1 MAQLKPLKPKHS
13 KTKTEKQWYVV
24 YCKPNTE
31 KKTADNL
38 RNCGVDVYCP
48 LQKQTRQWS
57 DRKKKIEVPVLPSML
72 LVNLRANERTKVFQV
87 PTIRRYLFWL
97 NKPAIVRTEE
107 IEKLKKALS
116 KNPKNVFIE
125 KIDDSHKVKLRGL
138 GFDDKDAKLKY
149 ATKTHYCI
157 YLERLGFMIKIE
169 R

>member
-31 KKTADNL
+31 KKTADKL
-38 RNCGVDVYCP
+38 KKCGIDVYCP

-72 LVNLRANERTKVFQV
+72 LVNLRPQERIQVFEVSTVRQ
-87 PTIRRYLFWL
+87 YLFWL
-97 NKPAIVRTEE
+97 NKPAIVRAEE
-107 IEKLKKALS
+107 IEKLRKALS
-116 KNPKNVFIE
+116 KNPKNVSVE
-125 KIDDSHKVKLRGL
+125 KIDDTHKVKLKGL

-149 ATKTHYCI
+149 VTKKYYCI
-157 YLERLGFMIKIE
+157 YLERLGYMIKIE